1 MEDVVL
7 YKEINCKIISENSK
21 KYLIIDKN
29 ENLSQESIDEKAKK
43 YGFTKEDD
51 KWRLEVFNLYK
62 DYNLDEGT
70 LYSASVGRFIL
81 SDSEVIYAFQMDGCG
96 FSSRYWQITYEEYI
110 NYKSWKDD
118 NVFIRD
124 IVNERPY
131 LESYF
136 SRTDLFKIAKQ
147 NEGEGYKEYYLEY
160 LQKPTEI
167 IRVLIKEKEDKLLKF
182 FQSLYI
188 NLAKV
193 DIDKLNN
200 INHANL
206 YYKGYISTWEWDRE
220 CWIDTLDFKEEYN
233 GKIIAS
239 REFRDNKVEE
249 YLKEERNALKS
260 IIFEIDKKDSIN
272 AIDKAMVLAQENIN
286 NNFNINFMNTVIEN
300 YTLAKKQL
308 LESGEINK
316 DVTGGSRAYLYNCF
330 SGELTNKE
338 NELLRAMDLV
348 DEQIKR
354 LMDNRKK
361 YNIQQNAD
369 GQQHISKDDFLNSY
383 YNKN

>member
-1 MEDVVL
+1 MSKDM
-7 YKEINCKIISENSK
+7 ISYRDLECELITVNSK
-21 KYLIIDKN
+21 KYLIID
-29 ENLSQESIDEKAKK
+29 ENLSKENIYEKAKK
-43 YGFTKEDD
+43 YGFTKENN
-51 KWRLEVFNLYK
+51 KWRLEVYNLYE

-70 LYSASVGRFIL
+70 LYSESIGKFIL

-110 NYKSWKDD
+110 NYKNWKDN

-131 LESYF
+131 LEPYF
-136 SRTDLFKIAKQ
+136 SRNDLFKIAKQ

-160 LQKPTEI
+160 LQKPIETI
-167 IRVLIKEKEDKLLKF
+167 GVLIKEKEDKLLKF

-220 CWIDTLDFKEEYN
+220 CWIDTLDFKEGYN

-260 IIFEIDKKDSIN
+260 IILEIDKKDFIN
-272 AIDKAMVLAQENIN
+272 AIDKAMVLAQKNIN
-286 NNFNINFMNTVIEN
+286 NDFNINFMNTVKEN
-300 YTLAKKQL
+300 YALAKKQL
-308 LESGEINK
+308 IESGEINK

-338 NELLRAMDLV
+338 NELLKAMDLV
-348 DEQIKR
+348 DERIKR

-361 YNIQQNAD
+361 YNVQQNDD

>member
-1 MEDVVL
+1 M
-7 YKEINCKIISENSK
+7 KIQK

-220 CWIDTLDFKEEYN
+220 CWIDTLDFKEGYN

>member
-220 CWIDTLDFKEEYN
+220 CWIDTLDFKEGYN